1 MAAAAKVTLS
11 AGPSLAPKGRATAC
25 LNRQAF
31 IIPVANFSDA
41 FPRRAAFMTIQAIA
55 FDAYGTLFDVY
66 SIAALADKLF
76 PGKGAALSE
85 QWRDKQI
92 EYTRL
97 RTMCSQ
103 YKPFWEVTLDALVF
117 SCKKLSLD
125 LDPDAQDSLMG
136 QYAKLQAFP
145 ENLSVLQ
152 RLKEKNLKLAIL
164 SNGNPDM
171 LDTVVKAAS
180 MHDMFDHL
188 ISVDSVRKFK
198 TAPEAYQL
206 GPDTFSLPANQ
217 ILLVS
222 SNCWDVCG
230 ATWFGY
236 TTFWVNRN
244 AVPLEELDVTPH
256 GTGRTLK
263 DVLAFVEKNCNP

>member
-1 MAAAAKVTLS
+1 M
-11 AGPSLAPKGRATAC
+11 
-25 LNRQAF
+25 
-31 IIPVANFSDA
+31 
-41 FPRRAAFMTIQAIA
+41 AAFMTIQAIA

-85 QWRDKQI
+85 LWRDKQI

-97 RTMCSQ
+97 RTLCSR
-103 YKPFWEVTLDALVF
+103 YKPFWEITRDALVF
-117 SCKKLSLD
+117 SCTRLSLD
-125 LDPDAQDSLMG
+125 LDPDAEASLMG

-145 ENLSVLQ
+145 ENLSVLH
-152 RLKEKNLKLAIL
+152 RLKQQNLKLAIL
-164 SNGNPDM
+164 SNGNPEM
-171 LDTVVKAAS
+171 LDAVVKAAG
-180 MHDMFDHL
+180 MHGVFDQL
-188 ISVDSVRKFK
+188 LSVDSVKKFK

-206 GPDTFSLPANQ
+206 GPDMLGIPARQ

-244 AVPLEELDVTPH
+244 AAPLEELDTTPH
-256 GTGRTLK
+256 GTGRTLS
-263 DVLAFVEKNCNP
+263 DVLAFVEKNRNR